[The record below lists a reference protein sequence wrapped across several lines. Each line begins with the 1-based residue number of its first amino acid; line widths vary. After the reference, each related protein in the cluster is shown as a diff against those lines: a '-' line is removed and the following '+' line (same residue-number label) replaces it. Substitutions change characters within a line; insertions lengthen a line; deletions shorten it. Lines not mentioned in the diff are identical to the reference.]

1 MDKTKCILFTVF
13 IAIVVFCHSGD
24 ALRCYTCEQ
33 SPVVCRTNVTCAHE
47 DDVCLQIRF
56 LHLRTYSCWKSSR
69 CTRKIVADEFNA
81 DSFRFLCCY
90 KDFCNGSPSSQVVSA
105 AAFGISAVTVLWMLY
120 Q

>member
-1 MDKTKCILFTVF
+1 MDKTKFILFTVC
-13 IAIVVFCHSGD
+13 IAIVMFCHSGE

-33 SPVVCRTNVTCAHE
+33 SPVVCRTNVTCTHE
-47 DDVCLQIRF
+47 EDVCLQIRF

-69 CTRKIVADEFNA
+69 CIRKEVADEFNA

-90 KDFCNGSPSSQVVSA
+90 KDLCNKSPSLLAASA
-105 AAFGISAVTVLWMLY
+105 AAFSISAVIVLWMVS